1 MYKMFKPYIRSSCQ
15 SCPNYVSSPWIRNKK
30 SAYVSA
36 GCQSTHESNAIMYL
50 NYRDGDRF
58 HISPTVTHF
67 APSAGLGRT
76 WRRGKVQGIPRISR
90 GQEEGPL
97 VEGVSIALHL
107 TVTTLIGILTILSWP
122 YFVFCFLRSRIL
134 LQCYFILWLE
144 KNWCTW
150 RKGDAIG

>member
-1 MYKMFKPYIRSSCQ
+1 
-15 SCPNYVSSPWIRNKK
+15 
-30 SAYVSA
+30 
-36 GCQSTHESNAIMYL
+36 MYL

-97 VEGVSIALHL
+97 VEGVPIALHL
-107 TVTTLIGILTILSWP
+107 TVTTLIGILTILSRP
-122 YFVFCFLRSRIL
+122 YSRQFFRFNACRKAL
-134 LQCYFILWLE
+134 AETKTASNLQI
-144 KNWCTW
+144 
-150 RKGDAIG
+150 